1 MPNPRFN
8 ATDLQVLRHYDGD
21 GNLQRVMKIP
31 AAVEATFADNAVPAG
46 RVLSLNS
53 ATGEADLG
61 VPGKQVPM
69 WLFRRTDRPSGGWK
83 GEPAT
88 TATGLTWSDGSVEQ
102 FLCFV
107 GIEGLEVA
115 TTEFDNAQ
123 TYNYN
128 DFVIAPDGPKAIGL
142 GWTLDQ
148 AGRLTNQGVVYG
160 AHPVVGV
167 VSKIPGDYSRFNNT
181 YLVVYTLYRPPI
193 EGLLNGTPVN
203 VTP

>member
-21 GNLQRVMKIP
+21 GNLQRNMEMES
-31 AAVEATFADNAVPAG
+31 AAESTFSDGVVPAG
-46 RVLSLNS
+46 RVLSLSTN
-53 ATGEADLG
+53 GKADLG

-83 GEPAT
+83 GESPK
-88 TATGLTWSDGSVEQ
+88 TATGLTWSDGSVKQ

-115 TTEFDNAQ
+115 TTEFDSTR

-128 DFVIAPDGPKAIGL
+128 DFVIAPDAVKAAAL
-142 GWTLDQ
+142 GWAADE
-148 AGRLTNQGVVYG
+148 AGRLTNEGVVHG
-160 AHPVVGV
+160 AHSIVGV
-167 VSKIPGDYSRFNNT
+167 VSKKPGDYSRFNNS
-181 YLVVYTLYRPPI
+181 YLVVYTLYRPPV
-193 EGLLNGTPVN
+193 EGLLAGTPTN
-203 VTP
+203 ITP